1 MDRVGLAV
9 VHVQYKLMFHL
20 IWTFVSNLCFSK
32 AKICWLDSPVLSHLT
47 KMCLMNCY
55 LCTRY
60 NDNLFIMLM
69 RWLKRSNSREES
81 LIWAL
86 ALKGD
91 SLSWQGKHSTLQVV
105 KRTCLDLCKPGG
117 RNKIGNRDK
126 PKDFPCQGIYF
137 LQLSPTSARFHGL
150 SRQQHQRLRVQTHGL
165 TEDTACRICPVLIVL
180 WWKEFSSVN

>member
-1 MDRVGLAV
+1 MFKFSFCCC
-9 VHVQYKLMFHL
+9 YKHYDQTQLREERDY
-20 IWTFVSNLCFSK
+20 V
-32 AKICWLDSPVLSHLT
+32 LDSIT
-47 KMCLMNCY
+47 KGV
-55 LCTRY
+55 R
-60 NDNLFIMLM
+60 D
-69 RWLKRSNSREES
+69 KDSREES

-180 WWKEFSSVN
+180 